1 MGVKLTSILEKKP
14 ITFDELTG
22 KTIAVDF
29 SNSAYQFL
37 SSIRQPDG
45 TLLMDSKGNVT
56 SHLMGIWTRFSNL
69 ISKNIKLVIVLDGEM
84 PALKR
89 GTSEDR
95 KERKKEAKEK
105 FEEAYEEGDEKLM
118 GLYAKQTSFLDK
130 EMINESRELM
140 EAIGLPVIQAPSE
153 ADSQMAYLNKN
164 GDVWACGT
172 SDVDPLLHGAG
183 RIVTNLTISQR
194 RKLSSGG
201 TIKINPEVIDLN
213 DTLKKLGVN
222 QKQLIVLAIL
232 VGTDY
237 NPEGIKG
244 IGPKKALKLVKERN
258 DYNKMFSE
266 LNADFDWKE
275 IYELFE
281 NMDVLKKY
289 KIKWES
295 INAKK
300 IRSILVDKHEFN
312 EERVDKVISKLMES
326 NKIKEQTGL
335 GKWM

>member
-1 MGVKLTSILEKKP
+1 M
-14 ITFDELTG
+14 
-22 KTIAVDF
+22 
-29 SNSAYQFL
+29 
-37 SSIRQPDG
+37 
-45 TLLMDSKGNVT
+45 
-56 SHLMGIWTRFSNL
+56 
-69 ISKNIKLVIVLDGEM
+69 
-84 PALKR
+84 
-89 GTSEDR
+89 
-95 KERKKEAKEK
+95 
-105 FEEAYEEGDEKLM
+105 
-118 GLYAKQTSFLDK
+118 
-130 EMINESRELM
+130 
-140 EAIGLPVIQAPSE
+140 
-153 ADSQMAYLNKN
+153 
-164 GDVWACGT
+164 
-172 SDVDPLLHGAG
+172 
-183 RIVTNLTISQR
+183 
-194 RKLSSGG
+194 
-201 TIKINPEVIDLN
+201 
-213 DTLKKLGVN
+213 
-222 QKQLIVLAIL
+222 AIL

-266 LNADFDWKE
+266 LNADFYWKE

-289 KIKWES
+289 KLKWES

>member
-14 ITFDELTG
+14 ITFEELSG
-22 KTIAVDF
+22 KSIAVDF

-84 PALKR
+84 PLLKK

-95 KERKKEAKEK
+95 KEKKKEAKEK

-130 EMINESRELM
+130 DMINESKELM
-140 EAIGLPVIQAPSE
+140 EAMGLPVIQAPSE
-153 ADSQMAYLNKN
+153 ADSQMAFLSKN
-164 GDVWACGT
+164 NDVWACGT
-172 SDVDPLLHGAG
+172 SDVDPLLHGAK
-183 RIVTNLTISQR
+183 RTVTNLTLSQR

-213 DTLKKLGVN
+213 DTLKRLGIN
-222 QKQLIVLAIL
+222 QKQFIILAIL

-237 NPEGIKG
+237 NKEGIKG
-244 IGPKKALKLVKERN
+244 IGPKKALKLIKEKN
-258 DYNKMFSE
+258 DYDNMFKE

-300 IRSILVDKHEFN
+300 IKNLLVDKHEFN
-312 EERVDKVISKLMES
+312 EERVDNVISRLMES
-326 NKIKEQTGL
+326 NKKQEQTGL

>member
-289 KIKWES
+289 KLKWES